1 MKKVQCPICGNIS
14 SEKQCQNCGWN
25 FTKDILNYPAA
36 AKAEEGQRK
45 AFADDLFYR
54 RAACGVKVLE
64 KSSQL
69 ENSKLPIP
77 DISNEQKDTQETKIS
92 KQEKIADHPEKKTE
106 KAPDREQTHRLRTVI
121 LVIIG
126 LVSLSQWV
134 SLLENLGNYN
144 NVRFNIPWEMT
155 NSRAILALIWSMPEL
170 LLIVL
175 LLPPL
180 ILLGMLLRRGMHTVG
195 AFLIF
200 SVCAC
205 AWGWLYSF
213 IFENFGVDKGAV
225 SNMGWTEQTLKS
237 AFRNSPLG
245 QIVRFNA
252 DFDLIAFFIWR
263 LILFV
268 LPAILF
274 VWMIKKTGI
283 QKLTVQ
289 TVIVKAWLAAA
300 SPIGIGWMC
309 LLISTRSFRTSS
321 MFAYTWISMA
331 VPLAVQMILYILC
344 PKTGGGRYLWLY
356 AGQAVALIL
365 WPLQWREV
373 MFVKFGGFVYAAPAA
388 VAAYILLRKWLEK
401 SCGNDEKEAKRCMG
415 IASLII
421 LTGVPSMMIVLSFFG
436 KLNEVLFEQQLWL
449 GWLLLLFYGILAVSA
464 RLLMKL
470 RFMKENPAAAYVL
483 TAAAASFELLVLLG
497 LSDGETLL
505 LSVWSFDTAA
515 GYLFCAFSGI
525 AVSTVAVTVLGQP
538 KKDTF
543 KTNKSGGGV

>member
-1 MKKVQCPICGNIS
+1 MRVGNV
-14 SEKQCQNCGWN
+14 
-25 FTKDILNYPAA
+25 Y
-36 AKAEEGQRK
+36 
-45 AFADDLFYR
+45 
-54 RAACGVKVLE
+54 
-64 KSSQL
+64 
-69 ENSKLPIP
+69 
-77 DISNEQKDTQETKIS
+77 
-92 KQEKIADHPEKKTE
+92 
-106 KAPDREQTHRLRTVI
+106 
-121 LVIIG
+121 VIIFDSFG
-126 LVSLSQWV
+126 ESGDA
-134 SLLENLGNYN
+134 LG
-144 NVRFNIPWEMT
+144 T
-155 NSRAILALIWSMPEL
+155 
-170 LLIVL
+170 
-175 LLPPL
+175 
-180 ILLGMLLRRGMHTVG
+180 
-195 AFLIF
+195 
-200 SVCAC
+200 
-205 AWGWLYSF
+205 
-213 IFENFGVDKGAV
+213 
-225 SNMGWTEQTLKS
+225 MGWAEQTLS
-237 AFRNSPLG
+237 PVFWESPLYLDHG
-245 QIVRFNA
+245 GIVLV
-252 DFDLIAFFIWR
+252 LIGFFIWHF
-263 LILFV
+263 ILFS
-268 LPAILF
+268 LPVILF
-274 VWMIKKTGI
+274 LWMMKKTGV

-300 SPIGIGWMC
+300 APIGIGWLC
-309 LLISTRSFRTSS
+309 LLTSTRSFQTLS

-373 MFVKFGGFVYAAPAA
+373 HVCEVRRFVYAAPAA

-401 SCGNDEKEAKRCMG
+401 SCGDDEKEAKRCMG

-436 KLNEVLFEQQLWL
+436 KLNEVLFEQQLWM
-449 GWLLLLFYGILAVSA
+449 GWLLLLVYGISAVSA